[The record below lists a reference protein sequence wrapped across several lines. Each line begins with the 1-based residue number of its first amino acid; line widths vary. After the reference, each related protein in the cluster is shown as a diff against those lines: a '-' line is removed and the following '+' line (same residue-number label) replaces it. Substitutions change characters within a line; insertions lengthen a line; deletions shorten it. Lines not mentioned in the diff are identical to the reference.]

1 MEDIENVGL
10 GRIQV
15 SQETEEALID
25 AFEGWYGYNINA
37 IEGGGYGDVLAL
49 FSVLTAAYANS
60 VNADVVKPSACSNSD
75 AT

>member
-1 MEDIENVGL
+1 MEDIGNVGIC
-10 GRIQV
+10 RTQV

-25 AFEGWYGYNINA
+25 AFEGWYGYNSSV
-37 IEGGGYGDVLAL
+37 IEGGGYGDVSAL
-49 FSVLTAAYANS
+49 FSALTAAYANS